1 MRGWRQGGGGGP
13 SLQHKRCRRV
23 IVLRGAPAPSALVK
37 VGAVD
42 NVPRADDGE
51 GDALLQQLDDVPAVR
66 AAAHLDDAE
75 EQPPRVAQRRD
86 PEGANPEDA
95 EPEDG
100 AEDLAAVGHGGGC
113 YGSRRGA
120 RGSRSGGGGVEQV
133 VVRRRVRVVFRF
145 FLTSGSVFLPLQ
157 INEIIEILIGTNSGK
172 FKIFWRQNIFTW
184 GENCYFFLNARQSC
198 TYAKISIA

>member
-1 MRGWRQGGGGGP
+1 MQ
-13 SLQHKRCRRV
+13 RRRRRR
-23 IVLRGAPAPSALVK
+23 LMALPGAPAPSALVK

-86 PEGANPEDA
+86 PEGAHPEDA

-120 RGSRSGGGGVEQV
+120 RGSRSGGGASS
-133 VVRRRVRVVFRF
+133 RRR
-145 FLTSGSVFLPLQ
+145 
-157 INEIIEILIGTNSGK
+157 
-172 FKIFWRQNIFTW
+172 
-184 GENCYFFLNARQSC
+184 
-198 TYAKISIA
+198 